1 MAEFSEESKEL
12 LELMK
17 SMKIE
22 TKSDFEFFL
31 RSQEADKA
39 AQQRGESSAS
49 TKSPEQVGVADAG
62 TITKFPCISLF
73 YGEAGKGEVSY

>member
-12 LELMK
+12 LEVMK
-17 SMKIE
+17 SMTIE

-39 AQQRGESSAS
+39 AQQRGE
-49 TKSPEQVGVADAG
+49 
-62 TITKFPCISLF
+62 
-73 YGEAGKGEVSY
+73 